1 MNARLRGIAML
12 APAAAAAT
20 LMLSGAAAHAAPYT
34 DEPAGSISDTNPAEG
49 GSVTVNLT
57 GFEPRERIGL
67 DLHSRVVRLAT
78 PRADALG
85 SLTTTVTLPMGFTC
99 EHFIEAR
106 GLTSG
111 LVVRINLVIGDPSDC
126 RDAGVPSDGDDAGS
140 DLPATGA
147 AVGGLTAAGA
157 MLTVGG
163 IALVRRRRS

>member
-1 MNARLRGIAML
+1 ML
-12 APAAAAAT
+12 APAAAAAA

-34 DEPAGSISDTNPAEG
+34 DEPAGTISDTNPEEG
-49 GSVTVNLT
+49 GSLTINLT
-57 GFEPRERIGL
+57 GFEPRELVGL

-85 SLTTTVTLPMGFTC
+85 SVNTTVTLPMGFTC

-106 GLTSG
+106 GLTSD
-111 LVVRINLVIGDPSDC
+111 LVVRINLVIGDPADC
-126 RDAGVPSDGDDAGS
+126 RDAGVPSDGSGEGT

-147 AVGGLTAAGA
+147 AVGGVAAAGA
-157 MLTVGG
+157 LLTVGG